1 MEWYAWLCIACA
13 AAFFVMAIVFA
24 VRASSLKKYQA
35 ELEKKAAS
43 DKVVVKDGVRYTE
56 REDEGAVTHNEGDVV
71 LSVGKPLTAAKNGK
85 LLPGKYKV
93 LSASE
98 EKVFNLRVG
107 GMVREYTH
115 GDEIV
120 LGDGDEITA
129 VSHTVIL
136 R

>member
-1 MEWYAWLCIACA
+1 MEWYGWLCVAC
-13 AAFFVMAIVFA
+13 FVMAVVFA
-24 VRASSLKKYQA
+24 VRASSLKKLRA
-35 ELEKKAAS
+35 ELEKKAGS

-71 LSVGKPLTAAKNGK
+71 LSVGKPMTAGK
-85 LLPGKYKV
+85 GKRLMPGKYKV

-98 EKVFNLRVG
+98 EKKFNLRVG
-107 GMVREYTH
+107 GMVREYAH

-120 LGDGDEITA
+120 LGDGDEICA

>member
-1 MEWYAWLCIACA
+1 MEWYGWLCIACA
-13 AAFFVMAIVFA
+13 AACFVMAIVFA
-24 VRASSLKKYQA
+24 VRASSLKKLKE
-35 ELEKKAAS
+35 ELEKKAGS

-56 REDEGAVTHNEGDVV
+56 REDEGAVTHNEGDVI
-71 LSVGKPLTAAKNGK
+71 LPVGKPLVASKGGK
-85 LLPGKYKV
+85 LLAGKYKV

-98 EKVFNLRVG
+98 EKVFNLRIG
-107 GMVREYTH
+107 GIVREYRH

-120 LGDGDEITA
+120 LGDGDEICA

>member
-24 VRASSLKKYQA
+24 VRASSLKKLKD
-35 ELEKKAAS
+35 ELEKKAGS
-43 DKVVVKDGVRYTE
+43 DDVVVKDGVRYTE
-56 REDEGAVTHNEGDVV
+56 REDEGAVTHNEGDVI
-71 LSVGKPLTAAKNGK
+71 LSVGKPMVAGK
-85 LLPGKYKV
+85 GKRLMPGKYRV
-93 LSASE
+93 LSATD
-98 EKVFNLRVG
+98 EKTFNLRVG
-107 GMVREYTH
+107 GVVREFGH
-115 GDEIV
+115 GDDIV

>member
-1 MEWYAWLCIACA
+1 MEWYGWLCIACA
-13 AAFFVMAIVFA
+13 AACFVMAIVFA
-24 VRASSLKKYQA
+24 VRASSLKKLKE
-35 ELEKKAAS
+35 ELEKKAGS

-56 REDEGAVTHNEGDVV
+56 REDEDAVTHNEGDVI
-71 LSVGKPLTAAKNGK
+71 LSVGKPLVASKGGK
-85 LLPGKYKV
+85 LLAGKYKV

-98 EKVFNLRVG
+98 EKVFNLRIG
-107 GMVREYTH
+107 GIVREYGH

-120 LGDGDEITA
+120 LGDGDEICA

>member
-1 MEWYAWLCIACA
+1 MEWYGWLCVACA
-13 AAFFVMAIVFA
+13 AACFVMAVVFA
-24 VRASSLKKYQA
+24 VRASSLKKLRA
-35 ELEKKAAS
+35 ELEKKAGS

-71 LSVGKPLTAAKNGK
+71 LSVGKPMTAGK
-85 LLPGKYKV
+85 GKHLMPGKYKV

-98 EKVFNLRVG
+98 EKKFNLRVG
-107 GMVREYTH
+107 GMVREYAH

-120 LGDGDEITA
+120 LGDGDEICA